1 MNDRIELIP
10 PEYPVWR
17 QK

>member
-1 MNDRIELIP
+1 QR

-17 QK
+17 EKGAV